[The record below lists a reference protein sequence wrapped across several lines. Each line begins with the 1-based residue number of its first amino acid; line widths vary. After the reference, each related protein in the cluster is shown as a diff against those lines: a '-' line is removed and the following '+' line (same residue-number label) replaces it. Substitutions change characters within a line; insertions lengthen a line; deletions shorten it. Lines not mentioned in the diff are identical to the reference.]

1 MTIMEQGIAPPR
13 GSLPTFLKRGAV
25 IFLALLTLATLYVH
39 EAYVFKPADPE
50 WSHLAPFRWWL
61 VPHIACGAIALLIAP
76 LQFSATIRRRS
87 LKLHR
92 WLGRIYVCAVLVASS
107 LSLYIVLVFEDPAN
121 RWVMGTM
128 GGLWL
133 VTTVF
138 AWLAARNRNLL
149 QHRLWIGRSYCLTFT
164 FVTTRFI
171 PDMILPGMGYVG
183 TTALYWVIIVLSLMI
198 PDLLVNGGALLPWR
212 RANRQAP

>member
-1 MTIMEQGIAPPR
+1 MTTAEQGGVQQLR
-13 GSLPTFLKRGAV
+13 GWLPTAVKRGA
-25 IFLALLTLATLYVH
+25 FLFLTLLTLATLYVH

-50 WSHLAPFRWWL
+50 WARLAQFRWWL
-61 VPHIACGAIALLIAP
+61 VPHIVAGAVAFVVAP
-76 LQFSATIRRRS
+76 LQFSATLRRRS
-87 LKLHR
+87 LTLHR
-92 WLGRIYVCAVLVASS
+92 WLGRLYVCAVIVASS

-133 VTTVF
+133 VTTIF
-138 AWLAARNRNLL
+138 AWLAARNRNLI

-171 PDMILPGMGYVG
+171 PDMVLPGLGYVG
-183 TTALYWVIIVLSLMI
+183 TTALYWVIIVLSLVI

-212 RANRQAP
+212 RRPAP